1 LESTAIA
8 QRRYISIIQTA
19 LDAYHHDQGLARV
32 LAYFSAGINSPVF
45 DDNEVQMMRNS
56 LNDLLQQHVLP
67 VDWNIRNIPD
77 HQLLTLHILSSLSRL
92 INDPD
97 TDLFQNLI
105 NGVPT
110 GFKQDIHPS
119 HCFATVDRDENAMH
133 EPLSVHMSSWKSA
146 HDDEAVHDELIQ
158 IELDRGWLEPYP
170 GTLTDFRTNLLRYFN
185 WKAGGDYITFSTT
198 QVGGG
203 QYGLWIEQK
212 LCHS

>member
-1 LESTAIA
+1 
-8 QRRYISIIQTA
+8 
-19 LDAYHHDQGLARV
+19 
-32 LAYFSAGINSPVF
+32 
-45 DDNEVQMMRNS
+45 MMRNS

-67 VDWNIRNIPD
+67 VDWNIPD

-97 TDLFQNLI
+97 TDLFQKPDQWGP
-105 NGVPT
+105 NGFQAGYTSFSLFCNRWSGWECHAWTTLGAHV
-110 GFKQDIHPS
+110 QLEVS
-119 HCFATVDRDENAMH
+119 
-133 EPLSVHMSSWKSA
+133 

-158 IELDRGWLEPYP
+158 IELDRGCLEPYP

-212 LCHS
+212 LCHSWKRWTSFSERCH